1 MLRCDAEAVKIECPG
16 TGNRDEMGKQPMDAI
31 ASVIDKALNILAT
44 MRIADVIDILIVA
57 YLIYE
62 GIWLVRRTNSYNLT
76 KGLAFLLLV
85 WALAE
90 VFRLNMISSLLRK
103 AVELGLIVLV
113 ILFQPELR
121 RLLERM
127 GSSLTTNR
135 VIGGPTMETAIAQTV
150 LACKEM
156 SESRTGALIIFERN
170 VKLNVIMGT
179 GTIVNA
185 DVSAELLKNMFFN
198 KAPLHDGAVIIRDG
212 RLAAAGCVLP
222 LTQST
227 NLSKELGMRHR
238 AGIGLSEQS
247 DAVVVIVSEETGAIS
262 MAVDG
267 MLKRHLSAPTLDKL
281 LHSELVVEE
290 EKKSRGSAFLTMITN
305 RFKRNKDEETKSH
318 S

>member
-1 MLRCDAEAVKIECPG
+1 
-16 TGNRDEMGKQPMDAI
+16 
-31 ASVIDKALNILAT
+31 
-44 MRIADVIDILIVA
+44 
-57 YLIYE
+57 
-62 GIWLVRRTNSYNLT
+62 
-76 KGLAFLLLV
+76 
-85 WALAE
+85 
-90 VFRLNMISSLLRK
+90 
-103 AVELGLIVLV
+103 
-113 ILFQPELR
+113 
-121 RLLERM
+121 M

-238 AGIGLSEQS
+238 AGI
-247 DAVVVIVSEETGAIS
+247 VSEETGAIS

>member
-1 MLRCDAEAVKIECPG
+1 
-16 TGNRDEMGKQPMDAI
+16 MDAI
-31 ASVIDKALNILAT
+31 ADVLNKGLNILST
-44 MRIADVIDILIVA
+44 MRLADLIDILIVA

-62 GIWLVRRTNSYNLT
+62 AIWLVRRTNSYNLT
-76 KGLAFLLLV
+76 KGLVVLLFV

-90 VFRLNMISSLLRK
+90 IFRLNMISSLLRK

-121 RLLERM
+121 RILERM

-135 VIGGPTMETAIAQTV
+135 SVGGPTMETAIAQTV
-150 LACKEM
+150 LACSEM
-156 SESRTGALIIFERN
+156 SDSRTGALIIFERN
-170 VKLNVIMGT
+170 VKLNTIMGT

-185 DVSAELLKNMFFN
+185 DVSSELLKNMFFN

-267 MLKRHLSAPTLDKL
+267 MLKRHLSPPTLDKL
-281 LHSELVVEE
+281 LHGELIVEE
-290 EKKSRGSAFLTMITN
+290 ERTSRGNAFLKALRK
-305 RFKRNKDEETKSH
+305 RFVEKKNENTENTE
-318 S
+318 

>member
-1 MLRCDAEAVKIECPG
+1 
-16 TGNRDEMGKQPMDAI
+16 MDTI
-31 ASVIDKALNILAT
+31 ASVIDRAINILST
-44 MRIADVIDILIVA
+44 IRVFDVIDILIVA

-62 GIWLVRRTNSYNLT
+62 VVWLVRRTNSYNLT
-76 KGLAFLLLV
+76 KGLVLLLLV

-90 VFRLNMISSLLRK
+90 VFKLNMISSLLRK

-113 ILFQPELR
+113 ILFQPEIR
-121 RLLERM
+121 RVLERM

-135 VIGGPTMETAIAQTV
+135 VVGGPESESAISQTV
-150 LACKEM
+150 AACKEM

-170 VKLNVIMGT
+170 VKLNTIIAT
-179 GTIVNA
+179 GTVVNA

-198 KAPLHDGAVIIRDG
+198 KAPLHDGAVIIRAG

-267 MLKRHLSAPTLDKL
+267 SLKRHLSPAMLDKL
-281 LHSELVVEE
+281 LHSELIVEE
-290 EKKSRGSAFLTMITN
+290 EKKARGSAFFAGLLSRMKGKQNENTKKN
-305 RFKRNKDEETKSH
+305 R
-318 S
+318 